1 MMINK
6 SFIAAAFFIISTA
19 VYSQS
24 YPNKPVKIIVPY
36 GPGGISDIAARMIG
50 AKLSEIWKQ
59 PVIVENK
66 VGGGGNI
73 GTGIVARSDPDG
85 YTLLVATVAE
95 FTIAQHLNKQ
105 TSVNPLRD
113 FTPISLL
120 TDTPM
125 LIVANINAPFNNL
138 RQLAEYSKL
147 SSSGIS
153 FATPGVGTLNH
164 LTGER
169 LATEMGIKLVHIP
182 YKGGAQ
188 ASLAVVSGETPLGVA
203 GAGVVM
209 AHVDAGKLKVLAVA
223 SQQQI
228 KGHPNWPTVIDAGF
242 PDFIASNWVALAAP
256 RGTPQKIILKIH
268 SDVSAILRMD
278 DVREQLTKMGSDPI
292 GSSPEVLAE
301 RINRDSIRY
310 SKVIEITNMR
320 SD

>member
-1 MMINK
+1 MINNK
-6 SFIAAAFFIISTA
+6 SFIAAAFFIFSTA

-50 AKLSEIWKQ
+50 VKLSEIWKQ

-95 FTIAQHLNKQ
+95 FTIAQYLNKQ
-105 TSVNPLRD
+105 TNVNPLRD

-138 RQLAEYSKL
+138 KQLAEYSKL
-147 SSSGIS
+147 SSSGVS

-169 LATEMGIKLVHIP
+169 LAAEMGIKLVHIP

-188 ASLAVVSGETPLGVA
+188 ASLAVVSGETPLGIA
-203 GAGVVM
+203 GAGAVM

-256 RGTPQKIILKIH
+256 RSTPPKIILKIH

-278 DVREQLTKMGSDPI
+278 DVREQLIKMGSDPI

-301 RINRDSIRY
+301 RINKDSIRY

>member
-1 MMINK
+1 MINNK
-6 SFIAAAFFIISTA
+6 SFIAAVFFIFSTA

-24 YPNKPVKIIVPY
+24 FPNKPVKIIVPY

-105 TSVNPLRD
+105 TNVNPLRD

-125 LIVANINAPFNNL
+125 LIVANMNAPFNNL

-188 ASLAVVSGETPLGVA
+188 ASLAIVSGETPLGIA

-228 KGHPNWPTVIDAGF
+228 KGQPNWPTVIDAGL

-278 DVREQLTKMGSDPI
+278 DVREQLIKMGSDPI

-301 RINRDSIRY
+301 RINKDSIRY